1 MQQNIHIL
9 NIKHY
14 KCCLQHLIDINF
26 CLLFQNVKQRK
37 NSYEKKPPKTNVK
50 LNFIEPISRVN

>member
-26 CLLFQNVKQRK
+26 VYYFKMLNNEKIHMKKK
-37 NSYEKKPPKTNVK
+37 NPKTNVK